1 MTVHFFLK
9 LKVNSTDPAKKWQ
22 TASGLTS
29 AIKRIEVTQDNGDNK
44 AYAKSTYEYAYFSD
58 KIPMGTPDELKL
70 YEVRGIIPKHGMD
83 LIFPVND

>member
-1 MTVHFFLK
+1 M
-9 LKVNSTDPAKKWQ
+9 NSTDPAKKWQ

-70 YEVRGIIPKHGMD
+70 YEVGDNSVTQHGSN
-83 LIFPVND
+83 FSFH